1 MNRIYIS
8 ATILLAII
16 FSDVKSQDCTLVNWQ
31 GSKPFVLS
39 KGNRA
44 NFIYDRIVGD
54 TSSNWNVL
62 LVRFGGLL
70 NNQKSVYLNTCGN
83 RLATISTD
91 SSGETSKKLLDS
103 IRFEKLNVAL
113 NRRDSLNGFFSG
125 NCKDYV
131 SYHNTE
137 FLVIKNQKLNKWIEI
152 YVTAGSLREV
162 LRGKKEYEFILA
174 LYEIV
179 DKVN

>member
-1 MNRIYIS
+1 MNRLYIS
-8 ATILLAII
+8 ATILLAFI
-16 FSDVKSQDCTLVNWQ
+16 FSAGKSQDCTLVNWQ

-39 KGNRA
+39 KDNRA
-44 NFIYDRIVGD
+44 DFIYDRILGD
-54 TSSNWNVL
+54 SSSNWNVL

-83 RLATISTD
+83 RIATISTD
-91 SSGETSKKLLDS
+91 SSGKVSETLLDS

-113 NRRDSLNGFFSG
+113 NRGDSLNGFFSG
-125 NCKDYV
+125 NCKDYI

-152 YVTAGSLREV
+152 YITAGSLREV

-179 DKVN
+179 EK